1 MDAVLTGC
9 ALRSSVCLI
18 FLFGRRRV
26 KLAENKVERAMEMDA
41 MWSGLLSIIITG
53 IGFWVKSVTNEIT
66 RLQILL
72 NRTREE
78 YITKQDSWDQ
88 MNRLMTRLDG
98 LDAKIDRLIE
108 RK

>member
-1 MDAVLTGC
+1 
-9 ALRSSVCLI
+9 
-18 FLFGRRRV
+18 
-26 KLAENKVERAMEMDA
+26 MEADT
-41 MWSGLLSIIITG
+41 MWSALLTIVITVV
-53 IGFWVKSVTNEIT
+53 GFWVKSWTNEIS
-66 RLQILL
+66 RLQILI

-78 YITKQDSWDQ
+78 YITKADSSDQ

>member
-1 MDAVLTGC
+1 MEADTMWSAVLTI
-9 ALRSSVCLI
+9 V
-18 FLFGRRRV
+18 
-26 KLAENKVERAMEMDA
+26 
-41 MWSGLLSIIITG
+41 ITAV
-53 IGFWVKSVTNEIT
+53 GFWVKSWTTEIT
-66 RLQILL
+66 RLQILI

-78 YITKQDSWDQ
+78 YITKADSSDQ

>member
-1 MDAVLTGC
+1 
-9 ALRSSVCLI
+9 
-18 FLFGRRRV
+18 
-26 KLAENKVERAMEMDA
+26 
-41 MWSGLLSIIITG
+41 
-53 IGFWVKSVTNEIT
+53 
-66 RLQILL
+66 LQILI

-78 YITKQDSWDQ
+78 YITKADSSDQ

>member
-1 MDAVLTGC
+1 
-9 ALRSSVCLI
+9 
-18 FLFGRRRV
+18 
-26 KLAENKVERAMEMDA
+26 MEFDA
-41 MWSGLLSIIITG
+41 MWSGLLSLFVTG

-66 RLQILL
+66 RLQLLL

-78 YITKQDSWDQ
+78 YITKQDSSDQ

>member
-1 MDAVLTGC
+1 M
-9 ALRSSVCLI
+9 RQ
-18 FLFGRRRV
+18 
-26 KLAENKVERAMEMDA
+26 NKVEFIMEADV
-41 MWSGLLSIIITG
+41 MWSGLLSIVVTG
-53 IGFWVKSVTNEIT
+53 IGFWVKSWTNEIT
-66 RLQILL
+66 RLQILI

-78 YITKQDSWDQ
+78 YITKADSSDQ

>member
-1 MDAVLTGC
+1 
-9 ALRSSVCLI
+9 
-18 FLFGRRRV
+18 
-26 KLAENKVERAMEMDA
+26 MEVDA
-41 MWSGLLSIIITG
+41 MWSGLLSLVVTG

-72 NRTREE
+72 NRTRED
-78 YITKQDSWDQ
+78 YITKVDSSDQ
-88 MNRLMTRLDG
+88 MNRLMTRLDS

>member
-1 MDAVLTGC
+1 
-9 ALRSSVCLI
+9 
-18 FLFGRRRV
+18 
-26 KLAENKVERAMEMDA
+26 MEADT
-41 MWSGLLSIIITG
+41 MWSALLTIVITVV
-53 IGFWVKSVTNEIT
+53 GFWVKSWTNEIT
-66 RLQILL
+66 RLQILI

-78 YITKQDSWDQ
+78 YITKQDSSDQ

>member
-1 MDAVLTGC
+1 
-9 ALRSSVCLI
+9 
-18 FLFGRRRV
+18 
-26 KLAENKVERAMEMDA
+26 MEVDA
-41 MWSGLLSIIITG
+41 MWSGLLSIIIAG

-78 YITKQDSWDQ
+78 YITKQDSWSQ